1 MAEKKI
7 YVDHNFQAGAKIRL
21 ATTSTEP
28 DPVNAGTIYFDGTN
42 FKASEDGSDFDTVT
56 TATNTQ
62 TLNNKSISGGE
73 FS

>member
-42 FKASEDGSDFDTVT
+42 FKAS
-56 TATNTQ
+56 
-62 TLNNKSISGGE
+62 
-73 FS
+73 